1 MGTRNWIALLLL
13 FVSLGVL
20 YPGLT
25 EPILHL
31 EISIKL
37 PFMDKQTLFEQ
48 TQSILQ
54 SIETLHKN
62 DNTFVAFLILLFSVM
77 VPVIKAIIL
86 LVTFGLKNTVWRYRF
101 YLFVRSIGK
110 WSMADVFVVGVF
122 IAFLA
127 TKSTAGLEAALHPGF
142 YWFLAYC
149 MISLLSLQFMKIE
162 NPGEM

>member
-1 MGTRNWIALLLL
+1 
-13 FVSLGVL
+13 
-20 YPGLT
+20 
-25 EPILHL
+25 
-31 EISIKL
+31 
-37 PFMDKQTLFEQ
+37 MDKQTLYAQ

-54 SIETLHKN
+54 SIKTLHEN

-86 LVTFGLKNTVWRYRF
+86 LVTFGLNNKTWRYRL

-127 TKSTAGLEAALHPGF
+127 TKSTSGLEAELFPGF
-142 YWFLAYC
+142 YWFLSYC
-149 MISLLSLQFMKIE
+149 MISLTSLQIMKIK
-162 NPGEM
+162 NPQA